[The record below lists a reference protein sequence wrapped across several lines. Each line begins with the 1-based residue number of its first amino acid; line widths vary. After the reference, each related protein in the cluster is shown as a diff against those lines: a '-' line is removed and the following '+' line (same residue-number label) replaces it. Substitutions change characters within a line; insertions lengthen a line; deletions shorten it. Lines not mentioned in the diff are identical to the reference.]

1 MRAEL
6 GHSGQRREGKD
17 LVFLSVELGG
27 SLLEEE
33 CEALGRVHGG
43 L

>member
-1 MRAEL
+1 MSAEL

-17 LVFLSVELGG
+17 LVFLCLELGG
-27 SLLEEE
+27 TLLEEG
-33 CEALGRVHGG
+33 CEARGQGHWG